1 MRLDITAIQESI
13 RKNGADAWALYDF
26 RGTNDLAWT
35 MLNIPSD
42 AHCTRRWMVVIPAQ
56 GHIVK
61 IVHRMEQDPLSHVRA
76 VDKTYASR
84 LEWEE
89 VVKETLAPYK
99 TVAMEYSPMNAIPVV
114 SKVDAG
120 TIEFIRSLGHEVV
133 TSADIAQ
140 QFTATLDLD
149 QIAGAEIAAGQ
160 VRDAI
165 FLGFGHIRERLLA
178 GNTVSE
184 YEVQQVILKE
194 FDRLDLET
202 DASPIVAIGPNAAS
216 PHYAPTMTRTS
227 VIGPDMVVV
236 IDAWAKR
243 RAPGS
248 IYADLTWVGYTGSEV
263 PSDVART
270 FDVIVRGRDAAIEL
284 VRSRF
289 AAGES
294 VHGYEVDSACRNVIE
309 AAGLGSHFIHRTGH
323 SITTQ
328 THGAGVNMDD
338 FETHD
343 TRRII
348 PSTSFSIEPGLYFA
362 NSLGVRTEIDI
373 VILPDGTVT
382 IPSSPL
388 QTSVLPLL
396 AEVWEQ

>member
-26 RGTNDLAWT
+26 RGTNDLAWS

-76 VDKTYASR
+76 IDKTYASR

-120 TIEFIRSLGHEVV
+120 TIEFIRSLGHDVV

-165 FLGFGHIRERLLA
+165 FLGFRHIRERLMA
-178 GNTVSE
+178 GSNVSE
-184 YEVQQVILKE
+184 YDVQQVILKE

-227 VIGPDMVVV
+227 VIGPEMVVV

>member
-1 MRLDITAIQESI
+1 MRLDITTIQDAI

-76 VDKTYASR
+76 IDKTYASR
-84 LEWEE
+84 IEWEE

-120 TIEFIRSLGHEVV
+120 TIEFIRSLGHDVV

-165 FLGFGHIRERLLA
+165 FLGFQHIRERLLA

-184 YEVQQVILKE
+184 YEVQQVIMKE

-216 PHYAPTMTRTS
+216 PHYAPSMTRTS
-227 VIGPDMVVV
+227 EIGPDMVVV

-248 IYADLTWVGYTGSEV
+248 IYADLTWVGYTGAEV

-270 FDVIVRGRDAAIEL
+270 FDVIVRGRDAAIDL
-284 VRSRF
+284 VKSRF
-289 AAGES
+289 AAGTS
-294 VHGYEVDSACRNVIE
+294 VSGYEVDRACRSVID

-343 TRRII
+343 TRRIL
-348 PSTSFSIEPGLYFA
+348 PSSSFSIEPGLYFA